1 MHRKEQEWA
10 ALVPELSV
18 TDLDVSLAFYEL
30 CGFNVRYRR
39 TNPSFVYLDLGAAQI
54 MLEESHDE
62 QWVTETLQRPF
73 GRGVNFQIEV
83 DDAQAIAANLRK
95 KKIELFRDVND
106 NWYETVGGIFEG
118 QREFLVQDPD
128 GYLIRFAQSLGSRKG
143 RDR

>member
-10 ALVPELSV
+10 AVVPELSV

-30 CGFNVRYRR
+30 CGFNIQYRR
-39 TNPSFVYLDLGAAQI
+39 ANPSFAYIELGAAQL
-54 MLEESHDE
+54 MLEESYDD
-62 QWVTETLQRPF
+62 QWVTGTLQRPF

-83 DDAQAIAANLRK
+83 GDAQAIATNLRK
-95 KKIELFRDVND
+95 KKIGLFRDVND
-106 NWYETVGGIFEG
+106 NWYETVDGIFEG

-128 GYLIRFAQSLGSRKG
+128 GYLIRFAQSLGTRKD